1 MEKTKYNLLD
11 FNDKVILENATLEEI
26 EILLENQDSDG
37 SKFILEILN

>member
-11 FNDKVILENATLEEI
+11 FNDKVILENAMLEEI
-26 EILLENQDSDG
+26 EIFLENQDSDG